1 MTEQKNKSER
11 HIAFITD
18 DNYVMPTHVVI
29 CSILENMD
37 KNDNSVYVIH
47 ICTFGLNEANRT
59 LLDGLELERM
69 RIVRHDFSRAAYAEK
84 FSQISQSTHVSP
96 AALIKFDLPDIFKN
110 IDKLLYLDSD
120 VIVQKSIGS
129 LFEYDVSEQYVAA
142 SFEFWHY
149 LHEVYAFG
157 TVSLPEFYFNS
168 GVMLLNL
175 KKMREDAIPQKLW
188 QAKFG
193 QFNDRR
199 KKEKMMDQDAFNAVC
214 SEKCLHLPIRYNCNC
229 YFTKGIDIA
238 QVNAVYGTS
247 YHSCTELKEDSVV
260 IHYVG
265 KADKPWKFIQGNCVS
280 DWDYYYEKAGYSLDL
295 LNRKRYGTGLLYRA
309 GRFFHSIRERGF
321 ISTIKYIVY
330 RKKLGG
336 L

>member
-59 LLDGLELERM
+59 LLDGLKLERM

-120 VIVQKSIGS
+120 IIVQKSIV
-129 LFEYDVSEQYVAA
+129 L
-142 SFEFWHY
+142 
-149 LHEVYAFG
+149 
-157 TVSLPEFYFNS
+157 
-168 GVMLLNL
+168 
-175 KKMREDAIPQKLW
+175 AIK
-188 QAKFG
+188 
-193 QFNDRR
+193 
-199 KKEKMMDQDAFNAVC
+199 
-214 SEKCLHLPIRYNCNC
+214 
-229 YFTKGIDIA
+229 
-238 QVNAVYGTS
+238 
-247 YHSCTELKEDSVV
+247 
-260 IHYVG
+260 
-265 KADKPWKFIQGNCVS
+265 
-280 DWDYYYEKAGYSLDL
+280 
-295 LNRKRYGTGLLYRA
+295 
-309 GRFFHSIRERGF
+309 
-321 ISTIKYIVY
+321 
-330 RKKLGG
+330 
-336 L
+336 